1 MSTLFHAF
9 RRVRAPAILLPL
21 VLFLAGCPTR
31 VKQPSAPPTPE
42 PVESAPK
49 GEGRPYNIDTAA
61 SLLTIQVYRGGT
73 LARVGHNHVI
83 ASHDLTGQVL
93 VNEDPAR
100 SSFQVQF
107 PVASLTVDEQAL
119 RDQAGPDFPPGVPD
133 SAKEGT
139 RKNLL
144 GEALLDGEHYPTIT
158 LVSGPLENTGN
169 GTLNAQVQIT
179 VRDQIRTAPVAI
191 HYEIKDGRLL
201 ATGELPLK
209 QSDVGLKPF
218 SVMMGALEVKDEMKV
233 RFSITA
239 RPAP

>member
-1 MSTLFHAF
+1 VSTLFHAF
-9 RRVRAPAILLPL
+9 RRIAAPAILLPL
-21 VLFLAGCPTR
+21 VLLLAGCPTR
-31 VKQPSAPPTPE
+31 VKQPSAPPTPQ

-61 SLLTIQVYRGGT
+61 SLLTIQVYRSGT

-83 ASHDLTGQVL
+83 ASHDLAGQAF
-93 VNEDPAR
+93 VNEDLAR
-100 SSFQVQF
+100 SSFKVQF
-107 PVASLTVDEQAL
+107 PVASLTVDEQPL

-139 RKNLL
+139 KKNLL
-144 GEALLDGEHYPTIT
+144 GEALLDGEHYPAIM
-158 LVSGPLENTGN
+158 LISGPVENAGN
-169 GTLNAQVQIT
+169 GSLNAQVQVT
-179 VRDQIRTAPVAI
+179 VRDQTRTVPVTI
-191 HYEIKDGRLL
+191 HYEIKDGLLL

-239 RPAP
+239 RPVP